1 MGLYWEMSMKT
12 CTKRKLQFIRQ
23 SALSAQCVNLNFH
36 GYFNIPKGAW
46 IKIQV
51 PHILKNP
58 VAHNKVTVM
67 SRDRYQES
75 IEYAQRLGQEE
86 EPPDN
91 KHIYYKLF
99 EETIEIFTQ
108 HFSQF
113 IVFAKNSTSSED
125 MSMND
130 MQCCRRA
137 AELLVFT
144 KWRERRFKR
153 PLLEVALH
161 ICCLHYEG
169 KDYRKVFVID
179 L

>member
-1 MGLYWEMSMKT
+1 MCE
-12 CTKRKLQFIRQ
+12 FE
-23 SALSAQCVNLNFH
+23 FH
-36 GYFNIPKGAW
+36 GYLNIPKGAW

-58 VAHNKVTVM
+58 TVHSKVTVM
-67 SRDRYQES
+67 FRDRNQDS

-91 KHIYYKLF
+91 RHSYYRLF

-113 IVFAKNSTSSED
+113 IVYAKNSTLNEV
-125 MSMND
+125 MAMNAL
-130 MQCCRRA
+130 QCCSKA
-137 AELLVFT
+137 VELLVFT
-144 KWRERRFKR
+144 KWIERGIKN
-153 PLLEVALH
+153 PLLEVVLY

-169 KDYRKVFVID
+169 KNYRKVCIILSISNRKVI
-179 L
+179 LVQNNFS